1 MTQHF
6 PQRQLRFFMTGVSP
20 CPYLPGKTERKVFAN
35 LPFAGGPAVNDRLT
49 QAGFRRSQ
57 NIAYRPACDDCAA
70 CVSVRV
76 PVEEVVFSKSQ
87 KRTLAR
93 NADLTRTAV
102 EPAATVEQYRLLS
115 RYLHTRHPEGGMAG
129 MGWLDYVA
137 MVEDTS
143 VRTHLIEYRLPST
156 VADAPGRLVGVALTD
171 RLSDGLSMVYSFYDP
186 DLAERSPGV
195 FAILDHILQARE
207 AALPYLYLGY
217 WVRGSAK
224 MDYKARFR
232 PLEALTFLG
241 WTRIMDEAPGA

>member
-35 LPFAGGPAVNDRLT
+35 LPFAGGPTVNDRLT

-87 KRTLAR
+87 KRILAR
-93 NADLTRTAV
+93 NADLTGTAV
-102 EPAATVEQYRLLS
+102 DPAATVEQFRLLS
-115 RYLHTRHPEGGMAG
+115 RYLHVRHPEGGMAG

-143 VRTHLIEYRLPST
+143 VHTHLVEYRLPPIQ
-156 VADAPGRLVGVALTD
+156 ADTPGRLVGVALTD

-186 DLAERSPGV
+186 DIAERSPGV
-195 FAILDHILQARE
+195 FAILDHIRRARGG
-207 AALPYLYLGY
+207 ALPYLYLGY
-217 WVRGSAK
+217 WVQGSAK

-241 WTRIMDEAPGA
+241 WTRMMDDPDAA